1 MTLEPEAIKSISNW
15 YKVWFDSP
23 YYHLLYQ
30 NRDEQEAE
38 AFISNLLNC
47 LNPKSGSAIMDLAC
61 GAGRH
66 SMFLAS
72 KGFDVTG
79 VDLSIKSIRKAKV
92 AEAENLHF
100 YQHDIRNYFRI
111 NYYNYIFNFFTSFGY
126 FEHESDNIKTLRAAN
141 WGLKDGGILV
151 IDFFNIHT
159 VLQKLIPQETKQIDG
174 VTFNIQRS
182 VFNDRI
188 VKEIEITDGNKVGT
202 FTEAVQALA
211 LEDFQGYFSKTG
223 FVLEQTF
230 GDYQLNPYQP
240 EISDR
245 LILVARKHAE

>member
-1 MTLEPEAIKSISNW
+1 MTLQHEAIKNISDW

-38 AFISNLLNC
+38 TFISNLLGYIK
-47 LNPKSGSAIMDLAC
+47 PETTSTIMDLAC

-79 VDLSIKSIRKAKV
+79 VDLSIKSIRKAKL
-92 AEAENLHF
+92 AESDNLHF

-126 FEHESDNIKTLRAAN
+126 FDHESDNIKTLRAAN
-141 WGLKDGGILV
+141 WGLKNGGVLV
-151 IDFFNIHT
+151 IDFLNIHT
-159 VLQKLIPQETKQIDG
+159 VLQKLVPQETKQIDG

-182 VFNDRI
+182 FFNDRI
-188 VKEIEITDGNKVGT
+188 VKEIEIIDGDKVGH
-202 FTEAVQALA
+202 FTETVQALA
-211 LEDFQGYFSKTG
+211 LEDFEGYFAKTG
-223 FVLEQTF
+223 FVLEKTF

-240 EISDR
+240 ELSDR
-245 LILVARKHAE
+245 LILVARKHAG

>member
-1 MTLEPEAIKSISNW
+1 MTLEPEAIKNISDW

-30 NRDEQEAE
+30 NRDELEAE
-38 AFISNLLNC
+38 AFISNLLKS

-79 VDLSIKSIRKAKV
+79 VDLSTSSIRKAKA
-92 AEAENLHF
+92 AEAANLHF

-111 NYYNYIFNFFTSFGY
+111 NYYDYIFNFFTSFGY
-126 FEHESDNIKTLRAAN
+126 FENESDNLKTLRAAN
-141 WGLKDGGILV
+141 WGLKEGGVLV
-151 IDFFNIHT
+151 IDFFNVHT
-159 VLQKLIPQETKQIDG
+159 VLQKLVNQESKTIGG

-188 VKEIEITDGNKVGT
+188 VKEIEIVDGNKVGV

-211 LEDFQGYFSKTG
+211 LEDFEAYFAKTG
-223 FVLEQTF
+223 FTLIQTF

-240 EISDR
+240 EFSDR
-245 LILVARKHAE
+245 LILVARKHAG

>member
-1 MTLEPEAIKSISNW
+1 MEPEAIKNITDW

-30 NRDEQEAE
+30 NRNYEEAE
-38 AFISNLLNC
+38 VFINNLLEK
-47 LNPKSGSAIMDLAC
+47 LKPKPNSTMMDLAC

-66 SMFLAS
+66 SIFLAN

-79 VDLSIKSIRKAKV
+79 VDLSNRSIRQAKKS
-92 AEAENLHF
+92 EAENLHF

-111 NYYNYIFNFFTSFGY
+111 NYYDYIFNFFTSFGY
-126 FEHESDNIKTLRAAN
+126 FDFESDNIKTLRAAN
-141 WGLKDGGILV
+141 WGLKDNGVMV
-151 IDFFNIHT
+151 IDFLNIHT
-159 VLQKLIPQETKQIDG
+159 VIKNLVPQETKQIDG

-188 VKEIEITDGNKVGT
+188 LKEIEIIDGNKVGR

-211 LEDFQGYFSKTG
+211 LEDFQAYFAKTG
-223 FVLEQTF
+223 FVLEHTF
-230 GDYQLNPYQP
+230 GDYELNDYDPNQ
-240 EISDR
+240 SDR
-245 LILVARKHAE
+245 LIMIARKHVG